1 MRKLI
6 FATFTLICTLASAV
20 LIPLSLTGVLPQTQS
35 LRPHLRKSLRSTD
48 HWGRRNETSLMM
60 PPTR

>member
-20 LIPLSLTGVLPQTQS
+20 LISLSLTGRSSAKAKPSTAPAKEPTLD
-35 LRPHLRKSLRSTD
+35 RPLGAS
-48 HWGRRNETSLMM
+48 
-60 PPTR
+60 